1 MSTSERLAGYA
12 GYRVFAPSR
21 LLFRGMV
28 RATST
33 PLDPEVGNFAEVTV
47 EDLAGTYKGKRAML
61 VGGSR
66 GIGAAIKETLVR
78 AGAHVT
84 IVARSAAGEN
94 GIAAHLDTVAGCRK
108 FIAEASAAGVAP
120 YDYLVFTVGAWPD
133 FSDPFT
139 ADGVD
144 KVVALDLLARHLVLE
159 GLAKAGLLNQGGRVL
174 NVLAS
179 AQNVPRLTEEGLK
192 ARVTCSDG

>member
-1 MSTSERLAGYA
+1 MQHVRVHHRHLRLCLHQCLRCYYQIGYMKHPLTTMPLCPEQHS
-12 GYRVFAPSR
+12 APS
-21 LLFRGMV
+21 
-28 RATST
+28 
-33 PLDPEVGNFAEVTV
+33 EV
-47 EDLAGTYKGKRAML
+47 
-61 VGGSR
+61 R